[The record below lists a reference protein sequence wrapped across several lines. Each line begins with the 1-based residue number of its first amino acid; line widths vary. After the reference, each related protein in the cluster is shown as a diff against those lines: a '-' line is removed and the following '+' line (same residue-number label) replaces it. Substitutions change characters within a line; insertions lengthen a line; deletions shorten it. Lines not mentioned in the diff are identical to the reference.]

1 MTRATDNS
9 DEDGCKVMT
18 LHFPKYCQKK

>member
-9 DEDGCKVMT
+9 DEDGRKVMT